1 MKQLFLSLQDIL
13 NKMSYILT
21 HKQKIYCVIMFI
33 MTMIGVVFEALG
45 ISIILPVVQV
55 MLNPAQLLEN
65 KWIVIAMKCLNLEG
79 EFQLVVFVAFL
90 AVLIYLV
97 KNIYLIILSYVRAK
111 FSSKI
116 QRSLGVYMMQSYLK
130 RGYPYFLKVSA
141 HKMHRGIT
149 GDVAGVYN
157 IIYNSFRLLAEIF
170 TVIAIGIYILVAD
183 ILMSMLILTIAGTS
197 VIITVCL
204 CKHKMRDLG
213 EAFRKYDTEM
223 KSYSY
228 QTFHGIKEVL
238 VMNKQEYFIEEYEG
252 ACKEQQKAMVGQ
264 TVLAESPVYIYEVV
278 CVIGMI
284 VAVCF
289 RLFLG
294 GGDLEFIS
302 NVAVILVAAFRIM
315 PSLGRISN
323 EANIIMFNI
332 PAMNA
337 TYANLREANEN
348 EHDIIEQTNAEERHG
363 IICFQNE
370 LKLENVGWKY
380 EGTSE
385 NVIKNLNLTI
395 RKGDSVALIGESG
408 AGKST
413 VADIILGL
421 FRPFE
426 GTVCMDGIDIKEIPK
441 AWCKIIGYVPQSVYI
456 LDASIRKNVAYGVKE
471 EEIDD
476 ALVWNAL
483 EQAQLKT
490 FVEELPEKLD
500 TILGERGVRFSGGQ
514 RQRIAIARALYYNP
528 DILILDE
535 ATSALDNKTEEAI
548 MEAIELLKGYKTLI
562 IVAHRLSTI
571 RQCNYI
577 YEIKD
582 GQAIKREKQDI
593 FKEQ

>member
-1 MKQLFLSLQDIL
+1 MKQLFLSLQDVIK
-13 NKMSYILT
+13 KMSYILNY
-21 HKQKIYCVIMFI
+21 KQKVYCVIMFG
-33 MTMIGVVFEALG
+33 MTLLGVALETLG
-45 ISIILPVVQV
+45 VSIILPVVQA
-55 MLNPAQLLEN
+55 MLEPAQLLEN
-65 KWIVIAMKCLNLEG
+65 KWISIIVEWLNLEG
-79 EFQLVVFVAFL
+79 EYQIVVLVASI
-90 AVLIYLV
+90 AVVIYLI
-97 KNIYLIILSYVRAK
+97 KNIYLIVLSYVRAK

-157 IIYNSFRLLAEIF
+157 IIYNGFRLLSEIF
-170 TVIAIGIYILVAD
+170 TVIAIGIYILITD
-183 ILMSMLILTIAGTS
+183 IIMSMLILLVAGTS
-197 VIITVCL
+197 VIITFCVC
-204 CKHKMRDLG
+204 KSKMRRLG

-223 KSYSY
+223 KSCSY

-238 VMNKQEYFIEEYEG
+238 VMNKQKYFVEEYEG
-252 ACKEQQKAMVGQ
+252 ACKEQQRAMIGQ
-264 TVLAESPVYIYEVV
+264 TVLAESPAYIFEAV

-289 RLFLG
+289 KLFLD

-302 NVAVILVAAFRIM
+302 NVAVIVVAAFRIM

-323 EANIIMFNI
+323 GANIIMFNI
-332 PAMNA
+332 PSMNA
-337 TYANLREANEN
+337 TYANLQEANKSEYSVQGQINTEN
-348 EHDIIEQTNAEERHG
+348 NLEVKH
-363 IICFQNE
+363 FQNE
-370 LKLENVGWKY
+370 VTLHNVGWKY
-380 EGTSE
+380 EGASE
-385 NVIKNLNLTI
+385 NVIKNLDLTI
-395 RKGDSVALIGESG
+395 HKGDSIALIGESG

-421 FRPFE
+421 FRPTE
-426 GTVCMDGIDIKEIPK
+426 GSVCMDGIDIREIPY

-476 ALVWNAL
+476 DLVWKAL
-483 EQAQLKT
+483 EQAQLKS
-490 FVEELPEKLD
+490 FVEGLPEKLD

-582 GQAIKREKQDI
+582 GKAIKREKQDI
-593 FKEQ
+593 FKE

>member
-1 MKQLFLSLQDIL
+1 MKQLFLSVQDVL
-13 NKMSYILT
+13 KKMSFILT
-21 HKQKIYCVIMFI
+21 HKQKVYCVIMFI
-33 MTMIGVVFEALG
+33 MTMIGVALETLG
-45 ISIILPVVQV
+45 VSIIMPMAQA
-55 MLNPAQLLEN
+55 MLNPTQLVEN
-65 KWIVIAMKCLNLEG
+65 EWIAIIVKWLKVEG
-79 EFQLVVFVAFL
+79 EMQTVVFIAIL
-90 AVLIYLV
+90 TILIYLV
-97 KNIYLIILSYVRAK
+97 KNIYLIILSYIRAK

-130 RGYPYFLKVSA
+130 RGYPFFLRVSA

-157 IIYNSFRLLAEIF
+157 IIYNGFRLLAEVL
-170 TVIAIGIYILVAD
+170 TVIAIGMYILLTD
-183 ILMSMLILTIAGTS
+183 ILMSVLILLIAGTS
-197 VIITVCL
+197 VIITFCL
-204 CKHKMRDLG
+204 CRSRMRELG
-213 EAFRKYDTEM
+213 ESFRKYDTEM

-238 VMNKQEYFIEEYEG
+238 AMNKQEFFVEEYER
-252 ACKEQQKAMVGQ
+252 ACKEQQKALVGQ
-264 TVLAESPVYIYEVV
+264 TVLAESPVYIYEAV

-289 RLFLG
+289 RLFLD
-294 GGDLEFIS
+294 GGDFEFVS
-302 NVAVILVAAFRIM
+302 NVAVIFVAAFRIM

-323 EANIIMFNI
+323 QANVIMFNI
-332 PAMNA
+332 PAMNS
-337 TYANLREANEN
+337 TYENLQEANKN
-348 EHDIIEQTNAEERHG
+348 ECYVKEQVNAEKKLG
-363 IICFQNE
+363 IRCFQNE
-370 LKLENVGWKY
+370 LTLNNVGWKY
-380 EGTSE
+380 EGANK

-421 FRPFE
+421 FRPSE
-426 GTVCMDGIDIKEIPK
+426 GVVCMDGIDIKEIPQT
-441 AWCKIIGYVPQSVYI
+441 WCKIIGYVPQSVYI
-456 LDASIRKNVAYGVKE
+456 LDASIKKNVAYGVRE
-471 EEIDD
+471 EEIDET
-476 ALVWNAL
+476 LVWNAL
-483 EQAQLKT
+483 EKAQLKT

-528 DILILDE
+528 DILVLDE

-548 MEAIELLKGYKTLI
+548 METIELLKGYKTLI

-571 RQCNYI
+571 KQCNYI

-582 GQAIKREKQDI
+582 GKAIKREKQEI
-593 FKEQ
+593 FRE